1 MTPDQTPRSTSPRS
15 PVQQRVVAP
24 LILGV
29 AGLICI
35 ANLRMENEKGFAQ
48 NPLRTSFDQRD
59 RLLLDEY
66 HQRSYQTPARSDIVI
81 LAIDDASQKLDTLWP
96 EEIEESPALKA
107 IKSSNYPWPRR
118 VWAHLLDR
126 VFSAG
131 AKYVF
136 LDLTFKGPSPDPED
150 DRQFREAL
158 ERHKGKVVLGAKFE
172 WESVASATAE
182 EGTEQAKLMRPEST
196 FGYTQETMP
205 FDVGLL
211 NFWTDEDTVIR
222 EAQYAVTPSQAEL
235 RFLRLSMG
243 TKAKVIAA
251 PNEKPLLSIANIV
264 ASKLGPDPMSGVAPA
279 ERIRFS
285 SGYTPISL
293 HQIFVPNLWKDN
305 LADGAVFKD
314 KVVFV
319 GATATDLQDF
329 QKIPH
334 SIIPGVELHA
344 HAVSAL
350 MAHSFIHLAPEWWRW
365 VSIAVAVLLAWLVV
379 TFVRQPLL
387 CLLTLALLVVGGL
400 YSSYLV
406 FDRLSIESSPLSPLL
421 ALGLCGATGLTANFV
436 IQLRE
441 SRKLHRF
448 LARYTSPELAN
459 EMMSDRAG
467 LYTTL
472 QGAERTVTIFFS
484 DVRGFTSMS
493 ENMTPTEVVT
503 QLNEYLSRMVERV
516 ITHRGIVDKF
526 IGDAVMAEWG
536 STRVVPDEAAYKQ
549 DAINAVTASLA
560 MRQALVE
567 LNNGWRERG
576 IAELAIGM
584 GIHQGD
590 VVVGNIGSEA
600 PYEKMDLTVIGDAVN
615 LASRL
620 EGATKEYGVDLI
632 ISDAVRQ
639 HVKEAFLCRSAD
651 LVAVKG
657 KAKPVDVACVISPI
671 DAPRPPGLETF
682 EIGIKLYRDPGC
694 RFAEAEAA
702 FNQAAAEGL
711 DDKLTHVYQ
720 DRCKELLAN
729 PPETWDG
736 VFKMTKK

>member
-1 MTPDQTPRSTSPRS
+1 MF
-15 PVQQRVVAP
+15 
-24 LILGV
+24 
-29 AGLICI
+29 I
-35 ANLRMENEKGFAQ
+35 ANLPMADSETGFAR
-48 NPLRTSFDQRD
+48 NPLRISFDQRD
-59 RLLLDEY
+59 RLLLDEF
-66 HQRSYQTPARSDIVI
+66 HKSSYQVPARSDVVI

-96 EEIEESPALKA
+96 EEIDESPALKA

-118 VWAHLLDR
+118 VWAHLLGR

-131 AKYVF
+131 AKFVF

-172 WESVASATAE
+172 WESVASAASE
-182 EGTEQAKLMRPEST
+182 GGTEQAKLMRPEGT
-196 FGYTQETMP
+196 FGYTTETMP
-205 FDVGLL
+205 FEVGLL
-211 NFWTDEDTVIR
+211 NFWTDPDEVIR
-222 EAQYAVTPSQAEL
+222 EAQYYITPSQAEL
-235 RFLRLSMG
+235 RFARAKEG
-243 TKAKVIAA
+243 TKAKVIAD
-251 PNEKPLLSIANIV
+251 PNEKPLAAISNVV
-264 ASKLGPDPMSGVAPA
+264 ASKLGVKPMDGVADA

-285 SGYTPISL
+285 TPYTPISL

-329 QKIPH
+329 QDTPLGT
-334 SIIPGVELHA
+334 IPGVELHA
-344 HAVSAL
+344 QALTAL

-365 VSIAVAVLLAWLVV
+365 VSIGVAVLLAWLVV

-387 CLLTLALLVVGGL
+387 CLLTLALLIAGGL
-400 YSSYLV
+400 YSSFLV

-421 ALGLCGATGLTANFV
+421 ALGLCGATGLTANFLM
-436 IQLRE
+436 QMRE

-536 STRVVPDEAAYKQ
+536 STRVTPDPEGYKQ

-560 MRQALVE
+560 MRQALIE

-639 HVKEAFLCRSAD
+639 HVKEEFICRSAD

-657 KAKPVDVACVISPI
+657 KAKPVEVACVLSAVGGP
-671 DAPRPPGLETF
+671 PPPGLETF
-682 EIGIKLYRDPGC
+682 EIGIKLYRDPSC

-711 DDKLTHVYQ
+711 DDKLTHLYQ
-720 DRCKELLAN
+720 DRCKELIAH